1 MRGGAERVCAM
12 QNMAGSAES
21 LECGRPVGHQL
32 VRTLTCVSLIA
43 FTFVIGVGMLTAVAI
58 RLQVVAPAA
67 LLCEAK
73 SRLNQKCGP
82 SQESKEVATAA
93 EIVAVPT
100 TEQRMEGSPQLIGA
114 DQSQE
119 ISVTTVAPP
128 QERPEAKE
136 TQYNVASAQ
145 TEESGSGPFVGAKTV
160 ASDLDQAEQPLAT
173 EKADAALKPFVAR
186 DTLHDVPVNIP
197 DGTQRRIDVRPTSLQ
212 DVYYYSARH

>member
-1 MRGGAERVCAM
+1 M

-100 TEQRMEGSPQLIGA
+100 TEQRME
-114 DQSQE
+114 
-119 ISVTTVAPP
+119 VASAHRGRPEPGDFGDNRRTP

-136 TQYNVASAQ
+136 TQYSVASAQ
-145 TEESGSGPFVGAKTV
+145 TEESGSGPFVVQKQWPA
-160 ASDLDQAEQPLAT
+160 
-173 EKADAALKPFVAR
+173 
-186 DTLHDVPVNIP
+186 I
-197 DGTQRRIDVRPTSLQ
+197 
-212 DVYYYSARH
+212 

>member
-1 MRGGAERVCAM
+1 
-12 QNMAGSAES
+12 
-21 LECGRPVGHQL
+21 
-32 VRTLTCVSLIA
+32 
-43 FTFVIGVGMLTAVAI
+43 MLTAVAI

-173 EKADAALKPFVAR
+173 EKADAALKLPSPRSAQKETLRRLQAKRNDPRRSTVVAR